1 VIEVEC
7 RRNYSLLNMLMPK
20 IRKRSSPWLFLAGIA
35 LAEVGVVLVGYGS
48 WDALN
53 IRTSVGGFLLCMV
66 GMCLVWKEPLT
77 AMIVQDEAAP
87 DEAKVKCHETFLGR
101 INLNGYYFEAY
112 EEETSH
118 CVRRF
123 RLRSF
128 PPINAEREAGFIR
141 YLIREGFIER
151 RWPRLSRKFEG
162 EADWAFFL

>member
-1 VIEVEC
+1 
-7 RRNYSLLNMLMPK
+7 MPK
-20 IRKRSSPWLFLAGIA
+20 IRKRSSKWLLSAGIG
-35 LAEVGVVLVGYGS
+35 LAVAGVLLVGYGS

-53 IRTSVGGFLLCMV
+53 IRTSVLFYVGGFLVCMV

-87 DEAKVKCHETFLGR
+87 DEAKVKCNETFLSG

-112 EEETSH
+112 EEETGH

-128 PPINAEREAGFIR
+128 PPISAEREAGFIR
-141 YLIREGFIER
+141 YLIREGFIEK
-151 RWPRLSRKFEG
+151 RWPRLSKKIEG

>member
-1 VIEVEC
+1 
-7 RRNYSLLNMLMPK
+7 MHK
-20 IRKRSSPWLFLAGIA
+20 IRKRSSKWLLSAGIG
-35 LAEVGVVLVGYGS
+35 LAVAGVLLVGYGS

-53 IRTSVGGFLLCMV
+53 IRTSVLFYVGGFLVCMV

-87 DEAKVKCHETFLGR
+87 DEAKVKCNETFLTR

-112 EEETSH
+112 EEETGH

-128 PPINAEREAGFIR
+128 PPISAEREAGFIR
-141 YLIREGFIER
+141 YLIREGFIEK
-151 RWPRLSRKFEG
+151 RWPRLSKKIEG
-162 EADWAFFL
+162 EADWAFLL

>member
-1 VIEVEC
+1 MIEVEC

-20 IRKRSSPWLFLAGIA
+20 IRKRSSTWLFLAGIA
-35 LAEVGVVLVGYGS
+35 LAVVGVLLVDYGS

-53 IRTSVGGFLLCMV
+53 IRTSVLFYVGGFLVCMV
-66 GMCLVWKEPLT
+66 GMCLVWKESLT

-87 DEAKVKCHETFLGR
+87 DEAKVKCNETFLTR

-112 EEETSH
+112 EEEAGH

-128 PPINAEREAGFIR
+128 PRSV
-141 YLIREGFIER
+141 
-151 RWPRLSRKFEG
+151 LSAKR
-162 EADWAFFL
+162 DLSVT

>member
-1 VIEVEC
+1 
-7 RRNYSLLNMLMPK
+7 MPK
-20 IRKRSSPWLFLAGIA
+20 IRKRSSKWLLSAGIG
-35 LAEVGVVLVGYGS
+35 LAVAGVLLVGYGS

-53 IRTSVGGFLLCMV
+53 IRTSVLFYVGGFLVCMV
-66 GMCLVWKEPLT
+66 GMCLVWKESLT

-87 DEAKVKCHETFLGR
+87 DEAKVKCNETFLTR

-112 EEETSH
+112 EEETGH

-128 PPINAEREAGFIR
+128 PPISAEREAGFIR
-141 YLIREGFIER
+141 YLIREGFIEK

>member
-1 VIEVEC
+1 
-7 RRNYSLLNMLMPK
+7 MPK
-20 IRKRSSPWLFLAGIA
+20 IRKRSSKWLLSAGIG
-35 LAEVGVVLVGYGS
+35 LAVAGVLLVGYGS

-53 IRTSVGGFLLCMV
+53 IRTSVLFYVGGFLVCMV

-87 DEAKVKCHETFLGR
+87 DEAKVKCNETFLTR
-101 INLNGYYFEAY
+101 INLNGYYLEAY
-112 EEETSH
+112 EEEAGH

-128 PPINAEREAGFIR
+128 PPISAEREAGFIR
-141 YLIREGFIER
+141 YLIREGFIEK
-151 RWPRLSRKFEG
+151 RWPRLSRKIEG

>member
-1 VIEVEC
+1 MPKE
-7 RRNYSLLNMLMPK
+7 LLTLNMLMPK
-20 IRKRSSPWLFLAGIA
+20 IRKRSSTWLLLAGIA
-35 LAEVGVVLVGYGS
+35 LAEVGVLLVGYGS
-48 WDALN
+48 WDAPN
-53 IRTSVGGFLLCMV
+53 IRTSVLFCVGGFLVCMV
-66 GMCLVWKEPLT
+66 GIFLVSKVPLT
-77 AMIVQDEAAP
+77 LMIVQDEAAP
-87 DEAKVKCHETFLGR
+87 DEAKVKCNETFLTR

-128 PPINAEREAGFIR
+128 PPISVEREAGFIR
-141 YLIREGFIER
+141 YLIREGFIEK

>member
-1 VIEVEC
+1 
-7 RRNYSLLNMLMPK
+7 MPK
-20 IRKRSSPWLFLAGIA
+20 IRKRSSKWLLSAGIG
-35 LAEVGVVLVGYGS
+35 LAVAGVLLVGYGS

-53 IRTSVGGFLLCMV
+53 IRTSVLFYVGGFLVCMV

-87 DEAKVKCHETFLGR
+87 DEAKVKCNETFLTR

-112 EEETSH
+112 EEEAGH
-118 CVRRF
+118 CFKRF

-128 PPINAEREAGFIR
+128 PPISAEREAGFIR
-141 YLIREGFIER
+141 YLIREGFIEK
-151 RWPRLSRKFEG
+151 RWPRLSKKIEG

>member
-1 VIEVEC
+1 MPKE
-7 RRNYSLLNMLMPK
+7 LLTLNMLMPK
-20 IRKRSSPWLFLAGIA
+20 IRKRSSTWPFLAGIA
-35 LAEVGVVLVGYGS
+35 LAQVGVLLVGYGS

-53 IRTSVGGFLLCMV
+53 IRTSVLFYVGGFLVCMV
-66 GMCLVWKEPLT
+66 GMFLISKEPLT

-87 DEAKVKCHETFLGR
+87 DEAEVRSNETFLGR
-101 INLNGYYFEAY
+101 INLKGYYFAAY

-118 CVRRF
+118 RVRRF

-128 PPINAEREAGFIR
+128 PPISAEREAGFIR
-141 YLIREGFIER
+141 YLIREGFIEK